1 MNEYNPIDSGNDAGQ
16 GGSQEINVLRNEAY
30 SLYHL
35 PLSYSFVEGI
45 SDALLHE

>member
-1 MNEYNPIDSGNDAGQ
+1 MNEYSTTEGTERARRITKKTTFFGTK
-16 GGSQEINVLRNEAY
+16 AY

-45 SDALLHE
+45 NDALLHE

>member
-1 MNEYNPIDSGNDAGQ
+1 MNEYSQTAGNGAGKADYKKTTFF
-16 GGSQEINVLRNEAY
+16 GTKAY

-45 SDALLHE
+45 NDALLHE